1 MLAEKLMGM
10 KDFNIE
16 EEMKNVE
23 LLKLRCG
30 DNNLI
35 SCDIILKDVKD
46 SKRVNDNIQSAC
58 QQQVLTSPLLL
69 KNDLL
74 DFNKLNC
81 TFVSKGYWPI
91 NYDSEGF

>member
-35 SCDIILKDVKD
+35 ACDIILKDVKD
-46 SKRVNDNIQSAC
+46 SNRVNENI
-58 QQQVLTSPLLL
+58 
-69 KNDLL
+69 
-74 DFNKLNC
+74 
-81 TFVSKGYWPI
+81 
-91 NYDSEGF
+91 